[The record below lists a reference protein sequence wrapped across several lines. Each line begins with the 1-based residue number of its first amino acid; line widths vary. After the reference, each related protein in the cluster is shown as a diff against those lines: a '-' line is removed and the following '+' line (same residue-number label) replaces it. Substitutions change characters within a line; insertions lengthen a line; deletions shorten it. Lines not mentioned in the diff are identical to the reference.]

1 MMIEALLLIDIN
13 RGITGKIPPTNG
25 AFGYF
30 AKINSLNV
38 LYDQSLSGSDFVQLS
53 IIIGLFFRFA
63 LLRLYS
69 VNITKYYGTFSKI
82 FFIPGV
88 WEQAGVWALSQ
99 RKARRKSL

>member
-1 MMIEALLLIDIN
+1 MGVGGATTKN
-13 RGITGKIPPTNG
+13 RFSKNILHPPH
-25 AFGYF
+25 
-30 AKINSLNV
+30 V
-38 LYDQSLSGSDFVQLS
+38 LYDTSLSGSDFVQLS

-63 LLRLYS
+63 LLLLYS

-99 RKARRKSL
+99 RKASRKSL